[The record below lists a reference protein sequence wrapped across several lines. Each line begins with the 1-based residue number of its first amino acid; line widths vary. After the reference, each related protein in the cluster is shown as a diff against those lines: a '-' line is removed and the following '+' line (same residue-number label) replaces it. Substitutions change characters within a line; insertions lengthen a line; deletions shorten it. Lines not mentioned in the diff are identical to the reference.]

1 MAKEHGLQLVR
12 KAVEALDLLAR
23 DRELTPAQIAELTG
37 EPRSSVYRLL
47 TSLQQLE
54 LVEKG
59 ARRGTYRLGLHLL
72 RLGES
77 VKSGFDERALAL
89 PVMEQLHE
97 ATGETVFLCVRRG
110 PEAVCIER
118 LDGKWVQSL
127 ALRVGGS
134 LPLHAGAAP
143 RVLLANAGRESWHE
157 YIKAADGNLKAFTP
171 STPVTAEDLIPE
183 LENTLRTGVA
193 VSDGDV
199 TVGIAALGVAIT
211 DYRGEVR
218 AALSISGVR
227 PSILGPGQKAIR
239 DSLITAGREISR
251 SLGADLAGA

>member
-1 MAKEHGLQLVR
+1 MVNENGLQLVR

-47 TSLQQLE
+47 TGLQQLE

-72 RLGES
+72 QLGES
-77 VKSGFDERALAL
+77 VKKGFDERALAL
-89 PVMEQLHE
+89 PVMEKLHDL
-97 ATGETVFLCVRRG
+97 TGETIFLCIRRG
-110 PEAVCIER
+110 SEAVCIER
-118 LDGKWVQSL
+118 LDGKWVQTL
-127 ALRVGGS
+127 ALQVGGS

-143 RVLLANAGRESWHE
+143 RVLLANAGREFWHE
-157 YIKAADGNLKAFTP
+157 YLRAGAGKLEAFTP
-171 STPVTAEDLIPE
+171 ATPTAAEDLIPE
-183 LENTLRTGVA
+183 LENTLHAGVA

-199 TVGIAALGVAIT
+199 TVGIAALGVPVT
-211 DYRGEVR
+211 DYRGDVR

-227 PSILGPGQKAIR
+227 PSILGARHKEIR
-239 DSLITAGREISR
+239 ENLIAAGREISR
-251 SLGADLAGA
+251 SLGADLAN